1 MKKIRFI
8 ALLFFCAVL
17 TFGALAAEYTFV
29 YDGAQLLTDIERE
42 TLETDFDA
50 ILQESGLLCVVVTQ
64 YGSENMLSALPDYA
78 KDAADMILLD
88 IDMQARTFNLY
99 QYNRDEGEAAFQLS
113 NRESDDI
120 LDTVLIDMADGEY
133 AKAAQVFGSLSAEYF
148 SNADPFVPGSDGY
161 GEYGYTDY
169 TDGNDAGK
177 PNYGDYGHMY
187 DEDEQSVG
195 GRLLDALPM
204 SAFIGLVVSVISVI
218 CVYGRYKTK
227 QHGAVY
233 PLEKYTALDLTQQD
247 DRFVNK
253 TVTVA
258 VIQNSTNST
267 SHRGGGFGGGHSG
280 GGRSGGG
287 GHAGGRSF

>member
-1 MKKIRFI
+1 MKKFRFI
-8 ALLFFCAVL
+8 ALLLFCAVL
-17 TFGALAAEYTFV
+17 TFGALASEYTFV

-50 ILQESGLLCVVVTQ
+50 ILRENGLLCVVVTQ

-88 IDMQARTFNLY
+88 IDMQAREFNLY

-113 NRESDDI
+113 DRESDDI
-120 LDTVLIDMADGEY
+120 LDTVLVYMADGEY
-133 AKAAQVFGSLSAEYF
+133 AKAAQVFGSLS
-148 SNADPFVPGSDGY
+148 ADPFVPGSDGY

-169 TDGNDAGK
+169 TDGNYMEESD
-177 PNYGDYGHMY
+177 YGDYSRIDY
-187 DEDEQSVG
+187 EAEPSVG
-195 GRLLDALPM
+195 RRLLDALPM
-204 SAFIGLVVSVISVI
+204 SVFIGFVVSVISVI
-218 CVYGRYKTK
+218 CVYSRYKTK

-258 VIQNSTNST
+258 VIQNNTNST

>member
-1 MKKIRFI
+1 M
-8 ALLFFCAVL
+8 L

-177 PNYGDYGHMY
+177 PDYGDYGHMY

-195 GRLLDALPM
+195 RRLLDALPM

-218 CVYGRYKTK
+218 CVYGRYKIK